1 MDDMFTFRGEREKGL
16 DREGERERSRRDVA
30 TCMFTVHIDYYTS
43 V

>member
-1 MDDMFTFRGEREKGL
+1 MICLCLEGKGRRDWIERV
-16 DREGERERSRRDVA
+16 RERSRRDVA